1 VPWIRLYDKLMT
13 NESLTVFE
21 IRCRADKVVMS
32 PHESAP
38 AFVDNY
44 LKLLPDT
51 DISEF
56 QKILDMKV
64 GAKHRMGSF
73 RLV

>member
-1 VPWIRLYDKLMT
+1 MRLYDKLMT
-13 NESLTVFE
+13 SESLTVLE
-21 IRCRADKVVMS
+21 IRCCADVKVVMS

-64 GAKHRMGSF
+64 GVKHRISSY
-73 RLV
+73 